1 MSKEVVKAIFDENIA
16 GVREDLTFDAYFDS
30 IKGNEEYKKGLFENY
45 VNDGTKS
52 YEEFNAETFGVG
64 KPEAPSE
71 VGGAESSPTGLG
83 LNESEVGPPA
93 GGTPPGAE
101 PVGAPVSEAIEPIEP
116 GEPEAPAVTVGLKE
130 FSIVDNKK
138 DKGFLETIFGWLGG
152 EKTFERVEK
161 PFEELVP
168 ARQRLFQKG
177 ASKKLSE
184 QIGGVF
190 AEAEKSNEPEKI
202 VDLASKG
209 YLSTNTFANYLAG
222 DFASDKAAAEEIN
235 VFLEKGVE
243 GQSEA
248 FKRFKGSVD
257 PIIAE
262 QSNEIKKTMLK
273 DRAYIN
279 LNKDI
284 DREFARQRAEIDAK
298 YIGII
303 DAEEQAKLD
312 EATVGLRAE
321 YDAAMLSLPTKN
333 DVLAKDNEMFTKYQ
347 LLVNDGKMDVD
358 TANAE
363 LEKWRIA
370 YEAELLAKEKGA
382 VNAYNSGLEKAAEKI
397 KSGLKDTEEYKQYIS
412 ELNELRNGIITSRE
426 GDLRAIQTRI
436 QGDLAPKYNER
447 INSVIRDSSSGP
459 TPLLEKSGLLPTI
472 QKVINN
478 KGFDLLPF
486 DQKKAFLDRAFG
498 NVVVQLREKGVAIN
512 DGTVAQARNEFD
524 DAVMSKAYFTQK
536 GTPSLYMLK
545 TRAIEEAE
553 KLDEAI
559 ASEKKN
565 ILTREGPD
573 VGPSYGEFT
582 PQSSIYSF
590 TSKSLKELQLAR
602 EKLQEIIDL
611 PESMTDNEFKNFWN
625 GLTSGQFVDYLPFVS
640 GLKNLAGS
648 LALYRS
654 LEDDTP
660 ASRYLQN
667 AVALGNSYRGVYEA
681 NNMASDWYK
690 AGSATAE
697 SLPFM
702 GEFVF
707 TAGMGSL
714 ARKSTE
720 KVVAKLFGEVAE
732 RTIVAKGMRVLAG
745 TVVGAL
751 AQTTA
756 NPQRYLDETI
766 KRMTPQ
772 MSIAFS
778 DEGDDLVAMLDES
791 TPEGGFEAFLKGYGV
806 TASEYFSENLGF
818 AGARALK
825 YAGSKMMQN
834 EFLKRAYIG
843 WYMSKLNIDMPT
855 AFKRLAE
862 KGGWNGFFA
871 EFGEEL
877 ANMPLTNLIT
887 GDADVMAGI
896 FKESGDLDI
905 ENLMEVGRALVPIS
919 AFGLGANVL
928 GITVKSMTPESVTIS
943 YRDANNLPATETI
956 DKGVWEKVTEAL
968 KSPNKLREF
977 ISNELPRLKV
987 EGKAREILTR
997 ELEAGLSRFERG
1009 VVESTMPP
1017 QARGS
1022 AETQPTPRVSVQMK
1036 ERKGLS
1042 ADKKRLVGTGK
1053 FDFVVT
1059 IDGKEQRITRAEY
1072 NEYKRSGKLPEGI
1085 GADVLGEVDKV
1096 EGAVVESTKNA
1107 ESIKTSLEG
1116 VEVPAELGTI
1126 ENVAEVYE
1134 QAKGKEELTDEE
1146 VAVVDFVEG
1155 NVAKVEG
1162 VSETTPEVAKEQ
1174 PVDKKDEVERKRKE
1188 VEPKIERK
1196 DLFTGVGEFST
1207 QLGGSDKA
1215 AVPVSHKKING
1226 IEFVEYAHPETGSVD
1241 VIVTG
1246 KTDNDF
1252 VGFYRLY
1259 ENGKPTNKWS
1269 SKFENQSRNKEDFKT
1284 MISGVQDMLP
1294 EEHEYTEKRSISTDG
1309 LRVWEQQLQRG
1320 YELQYDSNGKLITN
1334 SVFING
1340 DAIVNELG
1348 VPVNKGAFDNIRVT
1362 SREDFE
1368 KVKKAL
1374 LPYLEKF
1381 GLNENNIKWVS
1392 GNIEVTPQN
1401 EKAFAPV
1408 ASVKI
1413 DLPVLKKATPEAK
1426 PAVSPLQDVES
1437 TAKALEG
1444 VDLGETYYHGTP
1456 TEGINELEVNSK
1468 GLLFFTKDKNIAERY
1483 ATNDFEG
1490 NTPSNNV
1497 FEKKLIAKNIFDP
1510 EKESNNK
1517 EIIELLANTGNFENV
1532 GRFPDY
1538 EQLAENALDAGEWS
1552 VLETKGFI
1560 DELKKLGYD
1569 GIYIDNRPYY
1579 LENAEGFRSLN
1590 RDVAVFNKSLAIPNS
1605 NKAISEA
1612 YHKAKADNSNPEL
1625 VKAVEEL
1632 LGKPAEAK
1640 PAVSPLQDVE
1650 STTKALEGVDVSK
1663 IETPLTERQF
1673 DKKYVAQ
1680 HKDLSGKR
1688 NDTWKENKG
1697 EILKSGLREG
1707 VNVNALPIYTGT
1719 ERNVI
1724 DQQYG
1729 NRKGDIIY
1737 ILPKE
1742 GVTEGRNGYKT
1753 KEGYIPKLSE
1763 VVVIEYDKQSTYEA
1777 YRNQLSNPSYI
1788 SEAYHKAKADN
1799 SNPKLVKA
1807 VEELLGKP
1815 AEAVTPEGVSAEGVT
1830 PEVSGTAEVAE
1841 TQPIAEKQPSTLKE
1855 KAKEAEQ
1862 RAQEDAEK
1870 IKKLFR
1876 GRNGG
1881 LGISPFGR
1889 AKRLAEIDKAI
1900 LTALASYVRNKF
1912 LAGAYTFKDFVK
1924 DMKENSKRM
1933 FGVEIK
1939 VTAQDEL
1946 FFNQSASMYEI
1957 DDAFAGEIMGLKD
1970 DFIFSI
1976 AAMSG
1981 RINMNFEEF
1990 VASNQSLVDQ
2000 FMDSAERNYGL
2011 NPAQAETLVRAMY
2024 QDALRAA
2031 ANRDQLYKT
2040 EADIKNYQDN
2050 AILGNRA
2057 FQDISNSNKATEVAR
2072 RSNSISRLYDGFLRA
2087 FVTPTLSFDRVFR
2100 LSKDRLS
2107 LEREVYASRK
2117 SRMGASTKAANWYSD
2132 VQKKIFGGL
2141 SWGQLERLNEYIIAK
2156 RILDVEEKRNQD
2168 VAYLIK
2174 LNEEL
2179 ADPAT
2184 TDDRKTEI
2192 NEELAKLGN
2201 LGKIKNGAAFIK
2213 LNEELAD
2220 PATTDD
2226 RKAEINEELAK
2237 LGNLGEIKHG
2247 SAMLNGKKV
2256 ELTVDFAQGVIDA
2269 NSGLDAK
2276 SIEIRERA
2284 EIYTKANNELLKMR
2298 LDAGLISQAAYDSM
2312 IKRDYVRRIFLD
2324 LSASTIDAVDY
2335 PSISAKIKAIK
2346 EGSTDKSL
2354 EMDTQALLQLNAAAT
2369 FDAVAKNN
2377 FINKVAKWT
2386 KNNQQAFLDKALAKF
2401 KEKFKKKNGIDP
2413 SPDEIKKFLKEQTLF
2428 KRIGKNKAP
2437 KSGFEKVSYFV
2448 NGVEKSMAV
2457 RSDLA
2462 GVFQT
2467 ASGRSPVQ
2475 NKQLISVISKLNL
2488 TGLIKASAVFF
2499 NPAFALGNFA
2509 LDVVHASMVTRDL
2522 YKSFSANLGVIL
2534 AKALGITAENV
2545 YSKAVNYGG
2554 SLFGMAKRD
2563 SKFDRLV
2570 KDYFAHGGGMTFMS
2584 EIGSKMYTKRMAQ
2597 SQLGKAKSVAVDN
2610 ANKII
2615 SVFNSIQSGS
2625 ELITRVIIY
2634 EAALE
2639 KNIKEYKKQN
2649 GVEPTGADLT
2659 SIKESAAASA
2669 ADLIDFRE
2677 GTNTTKGL
2685 DQTIFPFL
2693 NAMIQ
2698 GARAEIDFIA
2708 KNPAVAATR
2717 LIEFGGMTLAVAL
2730 YNAKSGEDDEKEGII
2745 GYNGVSEYIKAN
2757 YFVMMMPWT
2766 KKNEKGEVV
2775 RPYVSIKLPAMLKS
2789 INIFVEGTV
2798 SSRGASEVTSQ
2809 MAKALKGGYVP
2820 EIGAASPTTQA
2831 VFALTANKDF
2841 FRKGAKVY
2849 RGKEEVLS
2857 PERFNIGE
2865 TKKIYRDLFGAAY
2878 DLMNEEGEDKGV
2890 LGFDEAGPAQ
2900 WQAAIEKAISSNN
2913 PYYLGITSGYANISG
2928 LYGEKNQKE
2937 VDALYDDK
2945 LAALN
2950 SLTMRVYRT
2959 PESSVQNSNSK
2970 KREEFKFLEK
2980 QIGSWQQRNTNT
2992 IKGVVSKELREIS
3005 ESDKKAFLLDRFFDQ
3020 KIFNYISDAEL
3031 IKEVKK
3037 AGIKKLPENLDNIQ
3051 EFIKEEQ
3058 SRMSIQLVEAFKPN
3072 FIFRHPSLKEY
3083 NLAKNS
3089 YVGFNEDLISGIKK
3103 EYDKSGDR
3111 KSYLVALKFVAGED
3125 YDEIVKQIGAHP
3137 RDLSFVEGIGNG
3149 KSAIKYKKNYFRPND
3164 RSSKMMSSESAINN
3178 LILLKYILK
3187 NE

>member
-1 MSKEVVKAIFDENIA
+1 MSKEIVKAIFDENIA

-101 PVGAPVSEAIEPIEP
+101 PVGAPASEAIEPIEP
-116 GEPEAPAVTVGLKE
+116 GEPEAPAVTVGLEE

-152 EKTFERVEK
+152 EKSFERVEK

-190 AEAEKSNEPEKI
+190 AEAEKSSEPEKI

-248 FKRFKGSVD
+248 FKRFKGSID

-262 QSNEIKKTMLK
+262 QSNEIKETMLK

-321 YDAAMLSLPTKN
+321 YDAVMLSLPTKN
-333 DVLAKDNEMFTKYQ
+333 DVLAKRSEMRTKYQ
-347 LLVNDGKMDVD
+347 LLLNDDKMDAD

-370 YEAELLAKEKGA
+370 YRAELLAKEEGA

-412 ELNELRNGIITSRE
+412 ELNELRNGIIASRE

-447 INSVIRDSSSGP
+447 INSVIRASSSGP

-553 KLDEAI
+553 KLDEVI
-559 ASEKKN
+559 ASTKAK
-565 ILTREGPD
+565 TG
-573 VGPSYGEFT
+573 T
-582 PQSSIYSF
+582 KTF
-590 TSKSLKELQLAR
+590 TSGVYASEFGQQGKGYDDRELDQLLLAR

-720 KVVAKLFGEVAE
+720 KVVAKLFGEAAE
-732 RTIVAKGMRVLAG
+732 KTIAAKGMRVLAG

-919 AFGLGANVL
+919 AFGLGVNVL

-943 YRDANNLPATETI
+943 YRDVNNLPATETI

-997 ELEAGLSRFERG
+997 ELEAGLSRFEGG

-1017 QARGS
+1017 QARGA
-1022 AETQPTPRVSVQMK
+1022 AETQPTEAQPTPRISVQMK

-1059 IDGKEQRITRAEY
+1059 IDGKERNITRAEY

-1096 EGAVVESTKNA
+1096 EGAVVESTKDA
-1107 ESIKTSLEG
+1107 ESIKASLEG

-1381 GLNENNIKWVS
+1381 GLNEDNIKWVS

-1426 PAVSPLQDVES
+1426 PAVSPLQDVE
-1437 TAKALEG
+1437 
-1444 VDLGETYYHGTP
+1444 
-1456 TEGINELEVNSK
+1456 
-1468 GLLFFTKDKNIAERY
+1468 
-1483 ATNDFEG
+1483 
-1490 NTPSNNV
+1490 
-1497 FEKKLIAKNIFDP
+1497 
-1510 EKESNNK
+1510 
-1517 EIIELLANTGNFENV
+1517 
-1532 GRFPDY
+1532 
-1538 EQLAENALDAGEWS
+1538 
-1552 VLETKGFI
+1552 
-1560 DELKKLGYD
+1560 
-1569 GIYIDNRPYY
+1569 
-1579 LENAEGFRSLN
+1579 
-1590 RDVAVFNKSLAIPNS
+1590 
-1605 NKAISEA
+1605 
-1612 YHKAKADNSNPEL
+1612 
-1625 VKAVEEL
+1625 
-1632 LGKPAEAK
+1632 
-1640 PAVSPLQDVE
+1640 
-1650 STTKALEGVDVSK
+1650 
-1663 IETPLTERQF
+1663 
-1673 DKKYVAQ
+1673 
-1680 HKDLSGKR
+1680 
-1688 NDTWKENKG
+1688 
-1697 EILKSGLREG
+1697 
-1707 VNVNALPIYTGT
+1707 
-1719 ERNVI
+1719 
-1724 DQQYG
+1724 
-1729 NRKGDIIY
+1729 
-1737 ILPKE
+1737 
-1742 GVTEGRNGYKT
+1742 
-1753 KEGYIPKLSE
+1753 
-1763 VVVIEYDKQSTYEA
+1763 
-1777 YRNQLSNPSYI
+1777 
-1788 SEAYHKAKADN
+1788 
-1799 SNPKLVKA
+1799 
-1807 VEELLGKP
+1807 
-1815 AEAVTPEGVSAEGVT
+1815 AEAVTSEGVSTEGVT
-1830 PEVSGTAEVAE
+1830 PEVSGTAEVAEGEKKPSRVATFFSGAGTMEASLPNAQSVMAVEFNPAYVEAYNKAFGVEYKPKDVRDINPDEVIASKPDIFHASPVCKNFSAAKNKRTVLKSDMESADAVAMVIREAQPPIVTIENVPDYQGTVPFETIIKALEDAGYTFDVGVYNSADFGGVQNRKRLLIRAVKSGELPPIQEKTTPGDWYSAIEDLIESAPDSKFESRSESENWEMARIKDMIRKGKLDPSKPIITMGGSASRGLAAAANAGGPAPTLLSTFGSVPRIILPDGTVKRVTPEMMRRLMGLPESYPIPSNPRIAKEVLGNGVDGAFTRALIDPLLNRAE

-1889 AKRLAEIDKAI
+1889 AKRLAEIDRAI

-1924 DMKENSKRM
+1924 DMKENSKIK
-1933 FGVEIK
+1933 FGVQIR

-1946 FFNQSASMYEI
+1946 FFDQSVRMYEI

-1990 VASNQSLVDQ
+1990 VASNQSLVGQ

-2011 NPAQAETLVRAMY
+2011 DPSQAETLVRAMY

-2168 VAYLIK
+2168 VAYSIK

-2184 TDDRKTEI
+2184 TE
-2192 NEELAKLGN
+2192 
-2201 LGKIKNGAAFIK
+2201 
-2213 LNEELAD
+2213 
-2220 PATTDD
+2220 D

-2284 EIYTKANNELLKMR
+2284 EAYRKANDELLKMR

-2335 PSISAKIKAIK
+2335 PSISAKIKAIQ
-2346 EGSTDKSL
+2346 EGSADKSL

-2386 KNNQQAFLDKALAKF
+2386 ENNQQAFLDKAL
-2401 KEKFKKKNGIDP
+2401 EKFKKKFEKKNGREPTD
-2413 SPDEIKKFLKEQTLF
+2413 DEIQKFLKEQTLF
-2428 KRIGKNKAP
+2428 EPIRNNQTP

-2448 NGVEKSMAV
+2448 DGVEKSMAV

-2467 ASGRSPVQ
+2467 ASGRSPIQ
-2475 NKQLISVISKLNL
+2475 NKQLISVMSKLNL

-2534 AKALGITAENV
+2534 AKALGITTENV
-2545 YSKAVNYGG
+2545 YSKVVNYGG

-2570 KDYFAHGGGMTFMS
+2570 KDYFAYGGGMTFMS

-2649 GVEPTGADLT
+2649 GIEPTGADLT

-2717 LIEFGGMTLAVAL
+2717 LIEFGGMAVAVAL

-2745 GYNGVSEYIKAN
+2745 GYNGVSEYIRAN

-2789 INIFVEGTV
+2789 INIFVDGTV

-2849 RGKEEVLS
+2849 RGKEDVLL

-2890 LGFDEAGPAQ
+2890 LGFNEAGPAQ
-2900 WQAAIEKAISSNN
+2900 WETAIEKAISSNN
-2913 PYYLGITSGYANISG
+2913 PYYLFITSGYANISG

-3037 AGIKKLPENLDNIQ
+3037 AGIKKLPENLDDIQ

-3089 YVGFNEDLISGIKK
+3089 YVGFNEDLISGIEK
-3103 EYDKSGDR
+3103 EYDSSKDGV
-3111 KSYLVALKFVAGED
+3111 SYLFALKFVAGDD
-3125 YDEIVKQIGAHP
+3125 YDEIVTRIGVNP
-3137 RDLSFVEGIGNG
+3137 IEKDLADNIL
-3149 KSAIKYKKNYFRPND
+3149 KDPSASQYKNAYWRKTNV
-3164 RSSKMMSSESAINN
+3164 SSNEVSSESAINN
-3178 LILLKYILK
+3178 LILLKYILE